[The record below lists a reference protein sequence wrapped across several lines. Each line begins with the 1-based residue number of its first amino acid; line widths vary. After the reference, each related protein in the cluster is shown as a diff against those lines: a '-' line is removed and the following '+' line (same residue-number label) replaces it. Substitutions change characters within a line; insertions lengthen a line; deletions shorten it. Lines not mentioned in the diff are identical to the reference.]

1 MNFAN
6 LRDNHLF
13 YHIFFE
19 KGCNVKYYPIYLDV
33 SEKRCV
39 VVGGGDVAERKVM
52 KLLECDAEVIVVS
65 NAVTPGLA
73 AMIEGNIIDHI
84 PDDYD
89 SGYIKGA
96 FIVVGATDR
105 DEVNEKIYRDSQDRG
120 ILVNIVDDPKRCDFI
135 VPSIVRTGD
144 LAIAISTGGKSPI
157 MARKLRE
164 EIEQAYGPEYGILL
178 DIMGALREKMIT
190 RGESPEDN
198 KEVFESVFDS
208 GIIKYIMKEEW
219 GRVKETLFDL
229 TREEVDVDAIVA
241 DK

>member
-1 MNFAN
+1 LNFPN

-19 KGCNVKYYPIYLDV
+19 KGCYVKYYPVYLDV

-52 KLLECDAEVIVVS
+52 KLLECGAEVIVVS
-65 NAVTPGLA
+65 SVVAPGLA

-89 SGYIKGA
+89 SRHIQGA

-105 DEVNEKIYRDSQDRG
+105 DEVNEKIYRDSQDMG

-157 MARKLRE
+157 VARKLRE
-164 EIEQAYGPEYGILL
+164 ELEKTYGPEYGILL
-178 DIMGALREKMIT
+178 DIMGILREKMIN

-198 KEVFESVFDS
+198 KDVFESVFDS
-208 GIIKYIMKEEW
+208 GIITNIRKEEW
-219 GRVKETLFDL
+219 GRVKETLYDL